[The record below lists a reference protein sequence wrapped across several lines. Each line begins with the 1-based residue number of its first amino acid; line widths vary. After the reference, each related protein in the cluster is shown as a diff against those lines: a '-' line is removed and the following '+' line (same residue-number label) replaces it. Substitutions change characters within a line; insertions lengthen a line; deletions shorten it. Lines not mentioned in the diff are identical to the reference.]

1 LNAIPVPAFIDTLQR
16 RALAVGGL
24 ATVVALAGAFLSPG
38 QFLRSYLVAYL
49 FWWGIAS
56 GCLSLTM
63 IHHLT
68 GGVWGLGI
76 RRILEA
82 WTRTLPFGALL
93 FLPIALGAGQLYP
106 WAHATDDP
114 IILAKAAYL
123 NLPFFLARTVF
134 YFAVWSG
141 LAFFLNRWSLAT
153 DSAPDPETTRR
164 LRGISGSGLVLQA
177 LTVTFASV
185 DWAMSLNPHWF
196 STIYGVLFLVG
207 GALSALSFTI
217 VLVARIGQER
227 PLREA
232 ITVTAV
238 HDLGKLM
245 LAFTMLWAYV
255 NLSQF
260 LIIWSANLPEEIP
273 WYLARLQGG
282 WQYLAVVL
290 ALFHFAL
297 PFLLLLSR
305 DLKRNAG
312 LLGTLALAMLAV
324 RVIDLFWL
332 LAPDLQGHSAGPV
345 SLHLH
350 WLDFVLPVAI
360 GGIWL
365 GLFAWQLKGRPLLP
379 LGDPEL
385 REMLGEHA

>member
-1 LNAIPVPAFIDTLQR
+1 
-16 RALAVGGL
+16 
-24 ATVVALAGAFLSPG
+24 
-38 QFLRSYLVAYL
+38 
-49 FWWGIAS
+49 
-56 GCLSLTM
+56 M
-63 IHHLT
+63 
-68 GGVWGLGI
+68 
-76 RRILEA
+76 
-82 WTRTLPFGALL
+82 
-93 FLPIALGAGQLYP
+93 
-106 WAHATDDP
+106 
-114 IILAKAAYL
+114 
-123 NLPFFLARTVF
+123 
-134 YFAVWSG
+134 
-141 LAFFLNRWSLAT
+141 
-153 DSAPDPETTRR
+153 
-164 LRGISGSGLVLQA
+164 
-177 LTVTFASV
+177 
-185 DWAMSLNPHWF
+185 
-196 STIYGVLFLVG
+196 
-207 GALSALSFTI
+207 
-217 VLVARIGQER
+217 LVARIGQER

-324 RVIDLFWL
+324 RIIDLFWL
-332 LAPDLQGHSAGPV
+332 LAPDLQGHGAHPA